1 MSELDQTEEVCK
13 YNQNG
18 FCKFG
23 EKCRKRHES
32 ETCKYKNQC
41 HHKECTKRH
50 PKMCRNFV
58 KYGNCRWNSDC
69 AYKHETKRIPTHV
82 EELEKEIEH
91 MKKEINLLRENMI
104 EIMKHLDS
112 VEPRT
117 AVQHQEVNENQL
129 RCNKCDCMCKKE
141 ITLQKHTH
149 TNHACAGEEAENQ
162 QCKEKEIIKDVSV
175 EEDMNKLWH
184 NSLKLKV
191 NDFPTSDANKS
202 KASVEGLR
210 SCDFCDYKCKRV
222 ATLEKH
228 KNTKHNQEKEVCK
241 QCKKLF
247 NSSIELLKHTAKM
260 HHIEEV
266 IDKEKY
272 DQIKADEDIE
282 TEKDEGNDD
291 SKCSVCGEELNSS
304 NNTDK
309 CTLCAILTYIPMGKE

>member
-1 MSELDQTEEVCK
+1 
-13 YNQNG
+13 
-18 FCKFG
+18 
-23 EKCRKRHES
+23 
-32 ETCKYKNQC
+32 
-41 HHKECTKRH
+41 
-50 PKMCRNFV
+50 
-58 KYGNCRWNSDC
+58 
-69 AYKHETKRIPTHV
+69 V

-91 MKKEINLLRENMI
+91 MKKEIKLLRENMI

-129 RCNKCDCMCKKE
+129 ICNKCDFMCKKE

-202 KASVEGLR
+202 KACVEGLR
-210 SCDFCDYKCKRV
+210 NCDICDYKCKRV

-228 KNTKHNQEKEVCK
+228 KNTKHNQEKK
-241 QCKKLF
+241 D
-247 NSSIELLKHTAKM
+247 NN
-260 HHIEEV
+260 IEEV
-266 IDKEKY
+266 EV
-272 DQIKADEDIE
+272 E
-282 TEKDEGNDD
+282 EGKFMCNKCKNIVSLDD
-291 SKCSVCGEELNSS
+291 TFNCHTQKNRKICKLCTIFAYGEE
-304 NNTDK
+304 
-309 CTLCAILTYIPMGKE
+309 E